1 METITASLLCE
12 RSVNCGVPIYPLRDL
27 INFQMTTTLIYSDST
42 IQGETLQHK
51 HAFKPCFHVLIDEQ
65 RVRFG
70 IFAHLFLRA
79 VNVLTILTVF
89 SMLTY
94 FLKNVEVQ
102 RTLMGTGFPL
112 KVLLHVLINVPL
124 CHK

>member
-1 METITASLLCE
+1 MSPLC
-12 RSVNCGVPIYPLRDL
+12 DL
-27 INFQMTTTLIYSDST
+27 ITFQMTTTLIYSDST
-42 IQGETLQHK
+42 IQGEALQHK
-51 HAFKPCFHVLIDEQ
+51 RAFKPCFHVLIDEQ

-70 IFAHLFLRA
+70 ILAHLFLRA

-94 FLKNVEVQ
+94 FLKDAEVQ
-102 RTLMGTGFPL
+102 GTLMCNVSPFQ
-112 KVLLHVLINVPL
+112 VLLHFLINVPL